1 MKYVRELLKVSVELY
16 NASEVIEKDF
26 EKRMLLVSYLYLID
40 LQVQLGESKLAKK
53 SFKKHFELFNL
64 NSTNP
69 NDVLLALKE
78 ERKKFVK
85 QQTIWILAQISK
97 KIQCG
102 VRRGDDQC
110 FAWKG
115 LFLPQS
121 FILADG
127 SNPT

>member
-1 MKYVRELLKVSVELY
+1 MPWLSWNPDDAPE
-16 NASEVIEKDF
+16 
-26 EKRMLLVSYLYLID
+26 LLVSYLYLID

-85 QQTIWILAQISK
+85 QQTIWILEEISK

-102 VRRGDDQC
+102 VRRDAELC
-110 FAWKG
+110 RLCYKKE
-115 LFLPQS
+115 
-121 FILADG
+121 ILKIFFNFHG
-127 SNPT
+127 TNIS

>member
-1 MKYVRELLKVSVELY
+1 MYPCIHDIQVSTYPSIQKKSVSKISKYPDIKKKWYPLIP
-16 NASEVIEKDF
+16 N
-26 EKRMLLVSYLYLID
+26 LYLID

-85 QQTIWILAQISK
+85 QQTIWILEEISK

-102 VRRGDDQC
+102 VRRDAELC
-110 FAWKG
+110 R
-115 LFLPQS
+115 LC
-121 FILADG
+121 
-127 SNPT
+127 

>member
-1 MKYVRELLKVSVELY
+1 M
-16 NASEVIEKDF
+16 
-26 EKRMLLVSYLYLID
+26 VSYLYLID

-85 QQTIWILAQISK
+85 QQTIWILEEISK

-102 VRRGDDQC
+102 VRRDDDQC

>member
-85 QQTIWILAQISK
+85 QQTIWILEEISK
-97 KIQCG
+97 KI
-102 VRRGDDQC
+102 
-110 FAWKG
+110 F
-115 LFLPQS
+115 
-121 FILADG
+121 
-127 SNPT
+127 T